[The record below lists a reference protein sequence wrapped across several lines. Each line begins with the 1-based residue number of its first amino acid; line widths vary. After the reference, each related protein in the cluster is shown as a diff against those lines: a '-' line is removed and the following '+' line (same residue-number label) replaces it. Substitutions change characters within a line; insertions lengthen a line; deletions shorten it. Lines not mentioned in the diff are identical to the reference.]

1 MDGWHRA
8 ESQLCCYVTLGTLLR
23 LFGSLFPVF
32 SSAPCTRESYAII
45 DNLCNVSDREYT
57 LKKKI
62 AAIVIL
68 MLAMMTKMGKK
79 FRGLK
84 GNGSVCRFLGRKYY
98 ILQPQDKKYIL
109 FSLISS

>member
-57 LKKKI
+57 LKKKNSCYCYSD
-62 AAIVIL
+62 A
-68 MLAMMTKMGKK
+68 
-79 FRGLK
+79 
-84 GNGSVCRFLGRKYY
+84 GND
-98 ILQPQDKKYIL
+98 DKDG
-109 FSLISS
+109 